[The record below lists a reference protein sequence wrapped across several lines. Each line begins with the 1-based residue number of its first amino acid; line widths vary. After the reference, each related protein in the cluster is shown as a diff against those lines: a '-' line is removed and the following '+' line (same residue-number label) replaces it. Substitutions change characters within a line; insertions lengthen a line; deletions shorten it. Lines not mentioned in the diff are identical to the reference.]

1 MDRERLLLGAVAAT
15 GAVLLWSEWTLW
27 RASRQEYPLMAST
40 GPVVLGASGTGGS
53 IPGGTEE
60 AIVVL
65 GYPSRRGDRP
75 GLVQRYRTRIALRSR
90 DPRAARSV
98 LIFTGTSPRRPR
110 AARSEAAVMADYA
123 TEHLGVDPAD
133 VLLEEKAT
141 NTWENIALTLPM
153 LEPFPVVKIASNTF
167 HARKGR
173 RYLRKQAPEVA
184 ARLRPAQDHRF
195 GELLWLKPLFAIYR
209 R

>member
-1 MDRERLLLGAVAAT
+1 MNRTRLLLGAAAVT

-27 RASRQEYPLMAST
+27 RASREDYPAPLPPLVDDA
-40 GPVVLGASGTGGS
+40 
-53 IPGGTEE
+53 EE

-75 GLVQRYRTRIALRSR
+75 GLVQRYRTRIAVRSR
-90 DPRAARSV
+90 DPRAGRSV

-110 AARSEAAVMADYA
+110 AERSEAAVMADYA
-123 TEHLGVDPAD
+123 VERLGVDPD
-133 VLLEEKAT
+133 DILLEEKAT
-141 NTWENIALTLPM
+141 TTWENIALTLPM
-153 LEPFPVVKIASNTF
+153 LAPFPVVKIASNTL

-184 ARLRPAQDHRF
+184 ARLRPARDHRP
-195 GELLWLKPLFAIYR
+195 GELLWLKPLLAAYR

>member
-1 MDRERLLLGAVAAT
+1 MNRTRLLLGAAAAA

-27 RASRQEYPLMAST
+27 RVSRQDYPAAAP
-40 GPVVLGASGTGGS
+40 PVSPGAD
-53 IPGGTEE
+53 E

-65 GYPSRRGDRP
+65 GFPSRRGDRP

-90 DPRAARSV
+90 DPRAGRSV
-98 LIFTGTSPRRPR
+98 LVFTGTSPRRPR
-110 AARSEAAVMADYA
+110 AGRSEAAVMADYA
-123 TEHLGVDPAD
+123 VGRLGVDPGD

-141 NTWENIALTLPM
+141 STWENIALTLPM
-153 LEPFPVVKIASNTF
+153 IDSFPVVKIASTTF

-173 RYLRKQAPEVA
+173 RYLREQAPEVA
-184 ARLRPAQDHRF
+184 ARLRPARDHLP
-195 GELLWLKPLFAIYR
+195 GELLWLKPLFALYR

>member
-1 MDRERLLLGAVAAT
+1 MNRTRLLLGAAAVT

-27 RASRQEYPLMAST
+27 RVSREDYPPFHSPLVDDA
-40 GPVVLGASGTGGS
+40 
-53 IPGGTEE
+53 EE

-90 DPRAARSV
+90 NPRAARSV
-98 LIFTGTSPRRPR
+98 LIFTGTSPNR
-110 AARSEAAVMADYA
+110 ADAKRSEAAVMADYA
-123 TEHLGVDPAD
+123 VECLGVDPAD
-133 VLLEEKAT
+133 VLLEEKAV

-153 LEPFPVVKIASNTF
+153 LDPFPVVKIASNTF

-173 RYLRKQAPEVA
+173 RYLRKQSPEVA
-184 ARLRPAQDHRF
+184 ARLHPARDHHP
-195 GELLWLKPLFAIYR
+195 GELLWLKPFFALYR

>member
-1 MDRERLLLGAVAAT
+1 MDRTRLLLGAAAAT

-27 RASRQEYPLMAST
+27 RASRQDYPPRS
-40 GPVVLGASGTGGS
+40 PVPHGAD
-53 IPGGTEE
+53 E

-65 GYPSRRGDRP
+65 GHPSLRGDRP
-75 GLVQRYRTRIALRSR
+75 GPVQRYRTRIALRSR
-90 DPRAARSV
+90 DPRAGRSV

-110 AARSEAAVMADYA
+110 AERSEAAVMADYA
-123 TEHLGVDPAD
+123 VEHLGVDPGD
-133 VLLEEKAT
+133 ILLEEKAT

-153 LEPFPVVKIASNTF
+153 LAPFPVVKIASNTF

-184 ARLRPAQDHRF
+184 ARLRPARDHRP
-195 GELLWLKPLFAIYR
+195 GELLWLKPLLAVHR